1 VRNSSAIGRVA
12 ALAAVAIAIV
22 AIAYIV
28 LSSGGTNYKV
38 YAIFRDASQIISGD
52 QVQVGGT
59 PIGSIPKITLTPNG
73 EAKLELDINNSDY
86 VPLREGT
93 IATVRNPSLTSV
105 ANRYVDLRLAPGNAR
120 PIPNGGTIPS
130 SSTNS
135 AVDLDELFNTLNPPT
150 RKALQ
155 NVIQGSAIEYCG
167 SLATTNCYGYG
178 AKAQAAWKYLN
189 PAVASA
195 SVLFSELNRDTAR
208 FTNFI
213 TKTGNLFSDISTRQ
227 ADLSSLIR
235 NLSST
240 TTALA
245 NQHVA
250 LGQAIQRLPGFM
262 HLANTTFV
270 NLRGALD
277 DLQPLVDVS
286 KPVAPKLQKLLVQ
299 LRPLAQDA
307 VPTVKNLSQVVYQ
320 PGTNNDLTDLTRLG
334 VPLANATVNNVN
346 VHGKSRPGAFPESTQ
361 ALNGSTP
368 EIANFRPYSVDLTGW
383 FEDYSHP
390 GVLDANGG
398 VNRAELSLGAYSFSP
413 GGSTLSPVSNILQDL
428 TNANNPFLQTG
439 ALQTGYGD
447 RCPGSM
453 ERGGVFYPE
462 SGFPCNPKQVPTG
475 N

>member
-1 VRNSSAIGRVA
+1 
-12 ALAAVAIAIV
+12 
-22 AIAYIV
+22 
-28 LSSGGTNYKV
+28 
-38 YAIFRDASQIISGD
+38 
-52 QVQVGGT
+52 
-59 PIGSIPKITLTPNG
+59 
-73 EAKLELDINNSDY
+73 
-86 VPLREGT
+86 
-93 IATVRNPSLTSV
+93 
-105 ANRYVDLRLAPGNAR
+105 
-120 PIPNGGTIPS
+120 
-130 SSTNS
+130 
-135 AVDLDELFNTLNPPT
+135 
-150 RKALQ
+150 
-155 NVIQGSAIEYCG
+155 
-167 SLATTNCYGYG
+167 
-178 AKAQAAWKYLN
+178 
-189 PAVASA
+189 VASA

>member
-1 VRNSSAIGRVA
+1 
-12 ALAAVAIAIV
+12 
-22 AIAYIV
+22 
-28 LSSGGTNYKV
+28 
-38 YAIFRDASQIISGD
+38 
-52 QVQVGGT
+52 
-59 PIGSIPKITLTPNG
+59 
-73 EAKLELDINNSDY
+73 
-86 VPLREGT
+86 
-93 IATVRNPSLTSV
+93 
-105 ANRYVDLRLAPGNAR
+105 
-120 PIPNGGTIPS
+120 
-130 SSTNS
+130 
-135 AVDLDELFNTLNPPT
+135 
-150 RKALQ
+150 
-155 NVIQGSAIEYCG
+155 
-167 SLATTNCYGYG
+167 
-178 AKAQAAWKYLN
+178 
-189 PAVASA
+189 VASA

-227 ADLSSLIR
+227 ADLSGLIQ
-235 NLSST
+235 NLSQT

-250 LGQAIQRLPGFM
+250 LGSAVHQLPGF
-262 HLANTTFV
+262 LRQATTTFV
-270 NLRGALD
+270 NLRGALN

-299 LRPLAQDA
+299 LRPLAQDS
-307 VPTVKNLSQVVYQ
+307 VPTVRDLSSAVFK
-320 PGTNNDLTDLTRLG
+320 PGPTNDLIDLTRLG
-334 VPLANATVNNVN
+334 VPLQNATVKNIRA
-346 VHGKSRPGAFPESTQ
+346 HGKSRPGAFPESTA

-368 EIANFRPYSVDLTGW
+368 ELANFRPYSVDLTGW

-453 ERGGVFYPE
+453 ERGGLFYPE
-462 SGFPCNPKQVPTG
+462 SGYFCNPKEVPTG
-475 N
+475 G